1 MAPKVTLSGP
11 ARKALVADL
20 ITSLSKLQGDGGLST
35 LARIGL
41 GMFTG
46 WLAQEHAR
54 LDAKYPTFLN
64 DGER

>member
-1 MAPKVTLSGP
+1 MAPKIILSGP

-20 ITSLSKLQGDGGLST
+20 LTTLGRLQADGGLST

-46 WLAQEHAR
+46 WLAQEHSR
-54 LDAKYPTFLN
+54 LDQKYPTPFE
-64 DGER
+64 G

>member
-1 MAPKVTLSGP
+1 MAPKISLSGP

-20 ITSLSKLQGDGGLST
+20 IASITQLQNDGGLST

-46 WLAQEHAR
+46 WLAQEYAR
-54 LDAKYPTFLN
+54 LDQKYPSPNRNL
-64 DGER
+64 GG

>member
-1 MAPKVTLSGP
+1 MAPKIALSGY

-20 ITSLSKLQGDGGLST
+20 IASTSRLQDDGGLST

-46 WLAQEHAR
+46 FLVQELSR
-54 LDAKYPTFLN
+54 LEQKYP
-64 DGER
+64 GKASS